1 MSPQTC
7 FAHAAALADEL
18 TQYLGRT
25 TRPKAPHGTDRDA
38 ANDPRYLKAETY
50 IVVAN
55 ADGQTT
61 EHRVIAT
68 SPLQAHLAVLD
79 MPSTPVHA
87 SIFTRPAMGN

>member
-1 MSPQTC
+1 MSPQAC

-18 TQYLGRT
+18 AQYLGRT
-25 TRPKAPHGTDRDA
+25 TRPQPPHDTDRDA
-38 ANDPRYLKAETY
+38 ANEDRYAKAETFL
-50 IVVAN
+50 VVAS

-79 MPSTPVHA
+79 MPATPVHA
-87 SIFTRPAMGN
+87 SIFTVQA